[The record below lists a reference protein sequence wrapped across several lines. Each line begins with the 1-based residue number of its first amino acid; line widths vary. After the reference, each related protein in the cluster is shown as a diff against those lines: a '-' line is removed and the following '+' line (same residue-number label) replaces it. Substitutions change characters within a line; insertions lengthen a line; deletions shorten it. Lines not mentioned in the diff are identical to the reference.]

1 MDELN
6 GLIQNWG
13 IEALLLFFALA
24 FLAEIIGTVGGF
36 GSSVLFVPLAGL
48 FMEFHEVLGL
58 TALFHVT
65 SNISKIYLFRKGF
78 DKRLIL
84 YLGIPAVIFVI
95 IGAYITQFIDAESLE
110 KYLAFLLIGISLVFL
125 LRPNLKIK
133 PSNKKAIVGG
143 VMSGS
148 MAGILGTGGPI
159 RGLTL
164 AAFSMSKE
172 VFIATSAFIDLGVD
186 LSRSIVYTSNGF
198 VSMQMLY
205 LLPVL
210 LLIGFT
216 GSYIGKLILEHI
228 PQERFKRLVLIL
240 ILSVGMSMLFGKDVV
255 AFFTKI

>member
-6 GLIQNWG
+6 ALIQTWG
-13 IEALLLFFALA
+13 IEALLLFFVLA

-125 LRPNLKIK
+125 LRPNLKIE
-133 PSNKKAIVGG
+133 PSNKNAIVGG

-164 AAFSMSKE
+164 AAFSMSK
-172 VFIATSAFIDLGVD
+172 
-186 LSRSIVYTSNGF
+186 
-198 VSMQMLY
+198 
-205 LLPVL
+205 
-210 LLIGFT
+210 
-216 GSYIGKLILEHI
+216 
-228 PQERFKRLVLIL
+228 
-240 ILSVGMSMLFGKDVV
+240 
-255 AFFTKI
+255 